1 MRLLLFFAM
10 ILLSPF
16 CAAQKQYLSIPAN
29 QEVEVRVPAGSSS
42 EVSLHNPSQT
52 TLTVEVVR
60 ADNREFVR
68 GFGLGKSS
76 KEQVM
81 VESNAILILGNNS
94 DSPIEISYET
104 SKSSQESKSI
114 SNSVQLTFHNGSF
127 ASIPLNIPGV
137 MNPNLS
143 PMSDSGVTLDYG
155 QKVFFKEKGKQFL
168 LFEVDQSFKNGDV
181 LEIQDL
187 IKARKKQ
194 MGI

>member
-104 SKSSQESKSI
+104 SKFSQESKSI
-114 SNSVQLTFHNGSF
+114 SNSVQLTFHNGSS

-187 IKARKKQ
+187 IKARKNQ
-194 MGI
+194 LGI